1 MISDNISLQSSALF
15 KILIE
20 PALVEK
26 PTIPHMKA
34 LIFSYL
40 EPEGWG
46 RGIIMGAPRPPPL
59 KLFATFFFWG
69 HGGQEGWFFEKKIW
83 LGQMSASHVCTDIVF
98 MT

>member
-20 PALVEK
+20 PALVKK
-26 PTIPHMKA
+26 PTIPHMKD

-46 RGIIMGAPRPPPL
+46 PGIIMGAPRPPPL
-59 KLFATFFFWG
+59 KVFATFFF
-69 HGGQEGWFFEKKIW
+69 
-83 LGQMSASHVCTDIVF
+83 
-98 MT
+98 